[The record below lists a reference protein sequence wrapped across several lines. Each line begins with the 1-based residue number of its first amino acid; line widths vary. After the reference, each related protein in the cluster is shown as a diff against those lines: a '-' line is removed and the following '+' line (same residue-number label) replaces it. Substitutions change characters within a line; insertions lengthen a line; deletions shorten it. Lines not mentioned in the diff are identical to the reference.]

1 MDNIIRGVKAIQ
13 VLDSRG
19 IPTIQTKVFTKDLS
33 AKAIVPSGLSKGKY
47 EAFELRDNS
56 KSYHGLS
63 VLEAVNNVNRVIS
76 KELVGTD
83 VTDQKA
89 IDEFLI
95 GFDGTPNKSRLG
107 ANAILSVSLAAARC
121 GSFVQNKHLYE
132 YLGSKRVLPVPFSNV
147 INGGV
152 HSDNRLHVQ
161 EFMIAPVKAK
171 SFSEATMMVSE
182 VYHSLKEVI
191 KKRFGKHSTLVADEG
206 GFSPPVDTV
215 HSAFNLILKSID
227 ECGYSNKVKLAIDCA
242 ASEFFTGVN
251 YKIEKNKLLTSS
263 ELIDYY
269 KNLVKT
275 YPIVSIEDP
284 FHQDDFSSFKEL
296 TKKLNI
302 QVVGD
307 DLLTTNIRR
316 IKLAVNEKL
325 CNALLLKP
333 NQIGTLTESILAH
346 RLAKESKWNVMVS
359 HRSGDTEDTF
369 ICDLAVALG
378 SGQVKIGTTCRA
390 ESTSKFNR
398 LLEIENYLGSKAKYA
413 KF

>member
-1 MDNIIRGVKAIQ
+1 MDNIIRGVKSMQ

-19 IPTIQTKVFTKDLS
+19 FPTIQTKVFTNEVS

-47 EAFELRDNS
+47 EAFELRDHS
-56 KSYHGLS
+56 KAYHGLS
-63 VLEAVNNVNRVIS
+63 VMKAVSNVNNLIS
-76 KELVGTD
+76 KELIGTD

-95 GFDGTPNKSRLG
+95 GFDVTPNKSRLG
-107 ANAILSVSLAAARC
+107 ANSILSVSLAAARC
-121 GSFVQNKHLYE
+121 GSFVMNKHLYE
-132 YLGSKRVLPVPFSNV
+132 YLGSKRVLPVPFSNI

-152 HSDNRLHVQ
+152 HSDSGLAFQ

-171 SFSEATMMVSE
+171 SFSEATMIISE
-182 VYHSLKEVI
+182 VYHSLKELI
-191 KKRFGKHSTLVADEG
+191 KKKYGSHYTLVADEG
-206 GFSPPVDTV
+206 GFSPPVSDPEV
-215 HSAFNLILKSID
+215 VLDLILKAVDIN
-227 ECGYSNKVKLAIDCA
+227 GYSNKIKLALDCA

-251 YKIEKNKLLTSS
+251 YKMNNKLFSSS
-263 ELIDYY
+263 ELVDYY

-275 YPIVSIEDP
+275 YPIISIEDP
-284 FHQDDFSSFKEL
+284 FHQDDFSAFKEL
-296 TKKLNI
+296 TKKLKI

-316 IKLAVNEKL
+316 IKLAVNERL

-333 NQIGTLTESILAH
+333 NQVGTLTESILAN
-346 RLAKESKWNVMVS
+346 RLAKDSRWNVMVS

-378 SGQVKIGTTCRA
+378 SGQIKIGAPSRG
-390 ESTSKFNR
+390 ERTSKFNR
-398 LLEIENYLGSKAKYA
+398 LLEIENYLGSKGKYA
-413 KF
+413 RF